1 MKHKHKWQFAQTK
14 NKIYT
19 SYPRRIERVDI
30 FVCECGAN
38 KEVKR
43 K

>member
-14 NKIYT
+14 RKMYM
-19 SYPRRIERVDI
+19 SYPRKIEMVDV
-30 FVCECGAN
+30 FVCECGAK
-38 KEVKR
+38 KENKR